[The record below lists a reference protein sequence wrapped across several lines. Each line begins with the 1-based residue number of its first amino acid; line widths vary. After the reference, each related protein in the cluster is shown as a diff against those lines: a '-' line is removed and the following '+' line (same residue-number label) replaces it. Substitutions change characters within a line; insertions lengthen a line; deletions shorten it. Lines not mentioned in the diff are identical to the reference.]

1 MTAPDAIIRRI
12 QRERVALPGRNDGY
26 AADAL
31 LVFADWLD
39 QAARHV
45 GHTQARD
52 YEALATGLRNEARAA
67 RRDAAAPRPAIP
79 LIEAPDMLRRE
90 KGSRA

>member
-1 MTAPDAIIRRI
+1 MKPAEILRRI

-26 AADAL
+26 APDAL

-45 GHTQARD
+45 GQTQAQE
-52 YEALATGLRNEARAA
+52 YEALAVGLRNEARAA

-79 LIEAPDMLRRE
+79 LIEAPDLLRRE